1 MGGMPVNGGIEMK
14 QSKTQWFKG
23 PMEWIQD
30 EIDKFIVGKKVQS
43 ISITASDGP
52 SYLIAVVTYRD

>member
-1 MGGMPVNGGIEMK
+1 MK

-23 PMEWIQD
+23 PIEWIQD

-52 SYLIAVVTYRD
+52 SYLIAVVTYRE

>member
-1 MGGMPVNGGIEMK
+1 MK
-14 QSKTQWFKG
+14 QSKTQWFQG
-23 PMEWIQD
+23 SIEWVHD

-43 ISITASDGP
+43 ISIAASDVP